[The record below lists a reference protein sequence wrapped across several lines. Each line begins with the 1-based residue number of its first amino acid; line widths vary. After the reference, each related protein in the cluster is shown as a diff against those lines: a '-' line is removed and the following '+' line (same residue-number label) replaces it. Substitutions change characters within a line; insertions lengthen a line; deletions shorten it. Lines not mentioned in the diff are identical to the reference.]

1 MELGLNQ
8 QLQDS
13 LHFIKQDVLFECE
26 GTTCINQVEI
36 DSEMDYFRGDWD
48 VADEDNSCPRSNSKI
63 TVPLF
68 DLVKPAKTK
77 KVKKVPKPISA
88 ETSDNI
94 AKKRRLVFCE
104 KEGSSSVLTMTNN
117 MEATAGVDE
126 ASWAVPSNQELQ
138 RSGYSSAASVP
149 SESVSTVKKTTQ
161 AKHILFLIR
170 YCNIHVN

>member
-1 MELGLNQ
+1 LNQ

-13 LHFIKQDVLFECE
+13 LHIIKQDVPFECE
-26 GTTCINQVEI
+26 GTTCFNQVEI
-36 DSEMDYFRGDWD
+36 DSEVDYFSGDWD
-48 VADEDNSCPRSNSKI
+48 VADGDNSCPRSNSKI

-68 DLVKPAKTK
+68 DLVKPAKAK

-88 ETSDNI
+88 ETGDNI

-104 KEGSSSVLTMTNN
+104 KEGSSVQTTTNN
-117 MEATAGVDE
+117 IEAAAGVDE

-161 AKHILFLIR
+161 A
-170 YCNIHVN
+170 